1 MQVSFYITKFQDAG
15 TDKHPR
21 GWYVC
26 AAEPDGLGGAKIR
39 WNVYNFSN
47 TSRGE
52 AVEKF
57 YRQHIG
63 LTRDGFHRYDG
74 LTCLDYLNK

>member
-1 MQVSFYITKFQDAG
+1 MQVSFYVTKFQDAG

-21 GWYVC
+21 GWYAYAC
-26 AAEPDGLGGAKIR
+26 ELDALGAARVR
-39 WNVYNFSN
+39 WNVYNFSKR
-47 TSRGE
+47 SRGE

-57 YRQHIG
+57 YRQHVG

-74 LTCLDYLNK
+74 LICLDYLDK